1 MKKYIPVLLIL
12 LFTVCISSPLKSQ
25 EKIYFPYFEMINID
39 NDIELQYAAS
49 KLLKTYI
56 EENHNYH
63 VILPK
68 KPDDLYPTED
78 FLESIENAGK
88 YSAEYLLIAE
98 INNIG
103 STAIISLNLYEVA
116 TGNRVW
122 SDMIKGIPLD
132 DFDPVLS
139 RIGRNFNT
147 VVSAMDDM
155 TIDDV
160 TYYEE
165 EQGEKLQSFHAHS
178 FTGILIG
185 GNYLTGRTLNSR
197 FGLSFYY
204 DVSSVILNIDMEVSS
219 NAMYNF
225 MILDDIRK
233 DTMMRY
239 TTLNF
244 SMETGIPVNR
254 RKNTLYGTA
263 GLDLGALFQ
272 RRTDPEL
279 KNDGMGL
286 GIIVGG
292 GYLLARNS
300 TINVRF
306 DVCAT
311 FPTYTIDN
319 DYVVGIKFGIITSFA
334 NTSRKKN

>member
-1 MKKYIPVLLIL
+1 MRKNVVGIVSVIILICAIQS
-12 LFTVCISSPLKSQ
+12 VKSQ
-25 EKIYFPYFEMINID
+25 EKVYFPYFEMINID
-39 NDIELQYAAS
+39 NDIELQYASS

-56 EENHNYH
+56 EENHDYQ

-68 KPDDLYPTED
+68 KTEGLYPPED
-78 FLESIENAGK
+78 FLESIENANK
-88 YSAEYLLIAE
+88 YSAKYLLIAD

-103 STAIISLNLYEVA
+103 KTAIISLNLYEVS

-122 SDMIKGIPLD
+122 SDLIKGIPLD
-132 DFDPVLS
+132 DFDPVMS

-147 VVSAMDDM
+147 TVSAKDDM

-185 GNYLTGRTLNSR
+185 GNYLTGKTMNSR

-225 MILDDIRK
+225 LILDDIRK

-244 SMETGIPVNR
+244 SMETGIPLNR
-254 RKNTLYGTA
+254 KKNTLYGTA

-272 RRTDPEL
+272 RKTTPEV

-292 GYLLARNS
+292 GYLIARNS

-306 DVCAT
+306 DMCAT
-311 FPTYTIDN
+311 IPTYKIN
-319 DYVVGIKFGIITSFA
+319 DEFIVGLKFGIITSFA
-334 NTSRKKN
+334 NTSKRK